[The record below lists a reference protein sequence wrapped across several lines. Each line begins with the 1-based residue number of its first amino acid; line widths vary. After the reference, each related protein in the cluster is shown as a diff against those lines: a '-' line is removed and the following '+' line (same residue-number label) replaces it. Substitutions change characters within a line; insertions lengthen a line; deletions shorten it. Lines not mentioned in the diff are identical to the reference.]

1 MNARLITLADPKV
14 TEVLSGKEL
23 SQMTNHMLVYLST
36 KSCQRIE
43 VFGHMT
49 REEFFMGMQQ
59 PKVYWPWVP
68 STDDKDSQDCVKID
82 DKIGFKIDRY

>member
-14 TEVLSGKEL
+14 TEVLSEREL

-68 STDDKDSQDCVKID
+68 AADDKDSQDCVKID
-82 DKIGFKIDRY
+82 DKIGFKINR